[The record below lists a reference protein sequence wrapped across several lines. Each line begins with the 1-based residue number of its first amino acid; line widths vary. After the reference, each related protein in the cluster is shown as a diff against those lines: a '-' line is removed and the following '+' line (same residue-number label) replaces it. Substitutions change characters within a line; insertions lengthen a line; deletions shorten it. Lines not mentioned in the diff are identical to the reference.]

1 MASPLF
7 FDDFRHGIDF
17 RNTWVPGMPWSPIE
31 GDGSY
36 PAEGCFYV
44 NPNHPPTATLSPF
57 SIVGGALQ
65 IKVFPTPAWAASVTA
80 NKPYIGGLMTSKF
93 QRRYGF
99 YECVAQNPHGP
110 GLSGAFWLYPE
121 VKSNEAEIDVY
132 EHIDGYVMQTVHDG
146 SGTNPTQATTLR
158 DISAWHTYSVDWQAD
173 TITFYL
179 NGAQTAR
186 FLTPANCR
194 VPMFMILQ
202 TNVGAGWATHPAPN
216 RSTAM
221 PSVMTVR
228 SVGVWANKA
237 ARDG

>member
-110 GLSGAFWLYPE
+110 GLSGAFGLYPE

-146 SGTNPTQATTLR
+146 EAVRGFEVEGEAALVTVEVLE
-158 DISAWHTYSVDWQAD
+158 
-173 TITFYL
+173 
-179 NGAQTAR
+179 
-186 FLTPANCR
+186 
-194 VPMFMILQ
+194 
-202 TNVGAGWATHPAPN
+202 VGAVAGAAQAGIAVGGFDLDDIGAP
-216 RSTAM
+216 
-221 PSVMTVR
+221 VR
-228 SVGVWANKA
+228 ELADAGRAGADAREVDDLEAGEGEGVQGGSSSCA
-237 ARDG
+237 